1 MKFVSENRGK
11 IKWKKKSVVNFQLG
25 ERDSTKGNNKFMST
39 IVSENE
45 AQQGGEK
52 QILCELLC

>member
-1 MKFVSENRGK
+1 ME
-11 IKWKKKSVVNFQLG
+11 WKKKSDVNFQLR